1 MALDKYDAQT
11 AEQKHYQNWLEKKY
25 FEPKMD
31 DSEGFAIMMPPPNV
45 TGTLHIGHALDN
57 TLPDILVRRARMR
70 GLNAIYQPGKDH
82 AGIATQ
88 MVVEKNLAKEG
99 ISRKELGREK
109 FLEKVWEWKEYS
121 WNTISNQ
128 MQKLGISAAWDRE
141 RFTMDEGF
149 SFAVQEVFIELYNRG
164 LIYRG
169 QRLVNW
175 DTVLQ
180 TAISDLEVKHKE
192 VKGSFWY
199 INYPVKDSDEVLQ
212 IATTRPETMLGD
224 TALAVNPNDE
234 RFKHLIGKK
243 AILPLVGREIIIVG
257 DELADMEK
265 GTGAL
270 KITPAHDHNDFE
282 VGQRHSLEM
291 INILNPNG
299 TINENG
305 GKYEG
310 QDRFEARKNIVADL
324 EAEGFLVKTEDHT
337 HEVGFAER
345 GGEVVEPFLTEQ
357 WYVKGEPLAKKIL
370 DRIDNDEFNFVL
382 ERDKKLVL
390 NWLNNI
396 QDWCV
401 SRQLWWGHQIPAWYN
416 PENPEEIFVGKPEDA
431 PAGWTRDE
439 DVLDTWFSSALWPF
453 GTQGWPEKTIDLDK
467 FFPGEVI
474 MPGTDIITFWI
485 VRMLMMTVEFTDQ
498 VPFKTIY
505 THGLVLDEKGQKMSK
520 SKGNIVDPLDI
531 VNEYG
536 ADVLRYAL
544 TTQAAPGQNPRMGK
558 ELLQNARNFS
568 TKLFNASKFAIMNE
582 VTFDPNFTDADVK
595 HELNKW
601 IISEFTKA
609 LESANKELDTY
620 HFNEYAS
627 TVYEFTWNVLCDWYL
642 ELSKPIMNG
651 DDEDLKVETRKTLG
665 MVLEA
670 TLKLIH
676 PVMPFITEEIWLELT
691 KGIAGESIMVA
702 PWPTAFTV
710 DETAQDEINTVIK
723 VVSAIRTLRSEVK
736 VPVKEKFAGFTRSTT
751 DKQQAIVNK
760 YQSTIE
766 FLAKI
771 ISLQP
776 IDRDTA
782 KTDGITVVDG
792 FEIILPLDGIVDF
805 EAEKKRLEKEIAKV
819 QVEANKLSGMLN
831 NEKFISKAKPEL
843 VEQRKAE
850 YAKVEENLNK
860 LQAVLANM

>member
-1 MALDKYDAQT
+1 MLQDKYNALE

-109 FLEKVWEWKEYS
+109 FLERVWDWKEYS

-149 SFAVQEVFIELYNRG
+149 SHGVQEVFIELHNRG

-169 QRLVNW
+169 QKLVNW

-192 VKGSFWY
+192 IKGSFWY
-199 INYPVKDSDEVLQ
+199 IEYPIKDSDEKLT

-224 TALAVNPNDE
+224 TALAVNPEDE

-243 AILPLVGREIIIVG
+243 AILPLVNREIIIVG

-282 VGQRHSLEM
+282 VGQRHNLEM
-291 INILNPNG
+291 INILNKDG
-299 TINENG
+299 SINQNG

-310 QDRFEARKNIVADL
+310 MDRFDARKQIVKDL
-324 EAEGFLVKTEDHT
+324 EEQGYLVKIEDHT

-357 WYVKGEPLAKKIL
+357 WYVKGEPLAAKVL
-370 DRIDNDEFNFVL
+370 ERINNNEFNFIL

-416 PENPEEIFVGKPEDA
+416 PANKEEIFVGKPEDA
-431 PAGWTRDE
+431 PEGWVRDE

-453 GTQGWPEKTIDLDK
+453 GTQGWPEDTIDLAK
-467 FFPGEVI
+467 FYPGEVI

-485 VRMLMMTVEFTDQ
+485 VRMLMMSIEFTDQ

-505 THGLVLDEKGQKMSK
+505 THGLVLDEKGNKMSK
-520 SKGNIVDPLDI
+520 SKGNIVDPLEI
-531 VNEYG
+531 VEEYG

-568 TKLFNASKFAIMNE
+568 TKLFNASKFALMNE
-582 VTFDPNFTDADVK
+582 ATFDPEFTDKDVK

-601 IISEFTKA
+601 ILAEFSKT
-609 LESANKELDTY
+609 LEAANKELDTY

-627 TVYEFTWNVLCDWYL
+627 SVYNFTWNILCDWYL
-642 ELSKPIMNG
+642 ELSKPIMQG
-651 DDEDLKVETRKTLG
+651 DDEALKVETRKTLG

-676 PVMPFITEEIWLELT
+676 PVMPFITEEIWQELT
-691 KGIAGESIMVA
+691 AGKAGDSIMVA
-702 PWPTAFTV
+702 SWPTAYEI
-710 DETAQDEINTVIK
+710 DETAQNEINLLIE

-736 VPVKEKFAGFTRSTT
+736 VPVKEKFAGFTRSATEQ
-751 DKQQAIVNK
+751 QQAVVEK

-771 ISLQP
+771 ISSQP
-776 IDRDTA
+776 LDRDTT

-792 FEIILPLDGIVDF
+792 FEIILPLEGIVDF

-819 QVEANKLSGMLN
+819 QVEADKLSGMLN
-831 NEKFISKAKPEL
+831 NENFISRAKPEL
-843 VEQRKAE
+843 VEQRKTE
-850 YAKVEENLNK
+850 FAKVEENLNK
-860 LQAVLANM
+860 LKAVLANM